1 MIEDKWIN
9 FVLLNGWRIKAEVDE
24 ETGDMT
30 ILVSNENGV
39 VDSCNID
46 YRISEESYE
55 PDGTHTLDFS
65 GDEGRYLERMVPDG
79 NGFFKVEKSQLA
91 EEFKQSFKLK
101 NEEES
106 N

>member
-9 FVLLNGWRIKAEVDE
+9 FVLLNGWRLKAEVDE

-30 ILVSNENGV
+30 ILVSNENGG
-39 VDSCNID
+39 VDL
-46 YRISEESYE
+46 
-55 PDGTHTLDFS
+55 G
-65 GDEGRYLERMVPDG
+65 GAEGETEVKEVY
-79 NGFFKVEKSQLA
+79 
-91 EEFKQSFKLK
+91 KLFT

>member
-1 MIEDKWIN
+1 MIEDRWIN
-9 FVLLNGWRIKAEVDE
+9 FVLLNGWRLKAEVNED
-24 ETGDMT
+24 TGELT
-30 ILVSNENGV
+30 LLVSNENGV

-46 YRISEESYE
+46 YRVSEERYE

-65 GDEGRYLERMVPDG
+65 GDEGTERMVPDG
-79 NGFFKVEKSQLA
+79 EGGFKVERSQLA

-101 NEEES
+101 NEKS